1 MVKNVFKRKKS
12 LIYTRSTIV
21 MVGEKKFHSVLSSTA
36 VKLSIYSSFL
46 DFGLAISVFFLQ
58 RKLLPVAMTS
68 FLLNLFDTA
77 IAYLTFAI
85 IGLFLAAAALRF
97 RERVITI
104 TPLMHKAEKINIR
117 KVKISLPKETF
128 NDKKVKMAVLKVR
141 PADLD
146 QEIQRVVTKN
156 KQNFI
161 KFNGVWYK
169 VANDKFDKVARPDY

>member
-1 MVKNVFKRKKS
+1 MVE
-12 LIYTRSTIV
+12 
-21 MVGEKKFHSVLSSTA
+21 EKKFHSVLSSTA
-36 VKLSIYSSFL
+36 VKLSVYSSFL

-85 IGLFLAAAALRF
+85 IGLFLAAMALRF

-104 TPLMHKAEKINIR
+104 TPHMHKSDQISVR

-128 NDKKVKMAVLKVR
+128 NENKATTAILKVR
-141 PADLD
+141 PEDTNQD
-146 QEIQRVVTKN
+146 IQRIVTKN

-169 VANDKFDKVARPDY
+169 VAKDKFDKVARPDY